1 MNAIEF
7 SGKIK
12 NGQIVVPKKYQGLD
26 NESVRIILLFDN
38 VDKINQNKE
47 NLKKV
52 FSKMK
57 TEKMFSAI
65 DNPVLWQKNIRDEW
79 E

>member
-65 DNPVLWQKNIRDEW
+65 DNPVLWQKSIRDEW

>member
-1 MNAIEF
+1 MNAVEF

-12 NGQIVVPKKYQGLD
+12 KGKIIVPKEYQSYD
-26 NESVRIILLFDN
+26 NELVRIILLFDN
-38 VDKINQNKE
+38 VEKINQNKE

-52 FSKMK
+52 FNKMK
-57 TEKMFSAI
+57 TEKMFSVI